1 MAEGKRRDTWVRP
14 YFSRYKR
21 QLWLA
26 IGLGVATY
34 LFAALLMFFAGYLI
48 CRTAE
53 EQNGVFMVMAPI
65 AAVQLFGIGKPIL
78 RYFERLVGHDW
89 VFRMTSSLRYRL
101 YGVFERRTR
110 PNAGVGRLGA
120 ALGLVAEDI
129 GHIQNLYLRVVFPLM
144 CGWLFLALVV
154 VLLGFASWWFA
165 GVLFLLL
172 FVTAFLL
179 PLVAWLV
186 NRARVEREKASTDRL
201 YDELTDNVLGARDWV
216 FSGRGAEYLERYR
229 SAEGARQRERKSIDS
244 YARANDLVEMVLYAL
259 SACIT
264 VVWAAGAFG
273 GTVGGAADWI
283 AAFALGFF
291 PLIEV
296 FSPMAMSAVQ
306 AQGHVGA
313 IGRLNEVGDAE
324 SGLSFEPEGKS
335 QDSAQPEPALL
346 DSVLRIEG
354 AWFSY
359 RADKPVLR
367 GVDLEVA
374 PGDKVAILG
383 RSGSGKSTLAGLMR
397 GDLAPERG
405 RVELGGVATSELGD
419 AMTRHL
425 AVVQQ
430 APYVFD
436 MTLKENL
443 LLAAP
448 DADDEAL
455 MRALG
460 AVGLDGL
467 VEGLPDGLD
476 TRALEAGARFSGGER
491 HRLALARVLL
501 TDAPLVLFDEPFT
514 ALDPITEEHLLDTLF
529 STMEERGIVL
539 ITHHL
544 QGIER
549 FDRVVFLEE
558 GRIALDGSPEKL
570 VESSERFRRLLAFDR
585 GLG

>member
-1 MAEGKRRDTWVRP
+1 MAEEKRRDAWVRP

-78 RYFERLVGHDW
+78 RYIERLVGHDW

-144 CGWLFLALVV
+144 CGWLFLALIV

-165 GVLFLLL
+165 GVVFLVL

-179 PLVAWLV
+179 PLVAWLC

-229 SAEGARQRERKSIDS
+229 SAEGARQRERKGIDA
-244 YARANDLVEMVLYAL
+244 YARGNDLVEMVLYAL
-259 SACIT
+259 CACIT
-264 VVWAAGAFG
+264 VAWAAGAFG
-273 GTVGGAADWI
+273 GSVGGAADWI

-313 IGRLNEVGDAE
+313 IGRLNELGDAK
-324 SGLSFEPEGKS
+324 GQLSFEPKGES
-335 QDSAQPEPALL
+335 LDDEAPEPVLQ
-346 DSVLRIEG
+346 DSVLRVED

-359 RADKPVLR
+359 RVDKPVLR
-367 GVDLEVA
+367 GVDFEVA

-397 GDLAPERG
+397 GDLIPDHG
-405 RVELGGVATSELGD
+405 RVELGGVATAELGD
-419 AMTRHL
+419 AMAHHL

-430 APYVFD
+430 SPYVFD

-448 DADDEAL
+448 DADDETL

-476 TRALEAGARFSGGER
+476 TRAFEAGARFSGGER

-514 ALDPITEEHLLDTLF
+514 ALDPITEGRLLDTLF
-529 STMEERGIVL
+529 STMEDRGIVL

-558 GRIALDGSPEKL
+558 GRIALDGSPDKL

-585 GLG
+585 GLM